1 MKQKILAL
9 FKKEGLKKYIP
20 GIAWFFLTLIAIS
33 IPGKELPKFGP
44 WFEQISVDKLIH
56 TFLFGMLAFLW
67 MLPVAISTTA
77 TQNKKYWFI
86 KVAIAAALWGLAAEL
101 IQKYFIP
108 MRSYDLVDLLANT
121 LGVIIAFIYCRLIYT
136 KPAKP

>member
-1 MKQKILAL
+1 MLAI
-9 FKKEGLKKYIP
+9 FKKDGYKKFIP

-56 TFLFGMLAFLW
+56 TFLFGMLAALW
-67 MLPVAISTTA
+67 MLPVALSTVNI
-77 TQNKKYWFI
+77 QNKTHWFI
-86 KVAIAAALWGLAAEL
+86 KVTIATAIWGLAAEL

-121 LGVIIAFIYCRLIYT
+121 LGAVVAFVYF
-136 KPAKP
+136 KVKFAKAANV